1 MRGRLASGF
10 AGLLLLDVVLV
21 LVMLG
26 TDKNLQT
33 DFGATAPYYLHW
45 YGVLLLGVVTLVLA
59 VLILVTGR
67 RSRSMGGMTSMGRTA
82 LVGGALWSF
91 LAIGAMVGILATYQQ
106 VGFSSAGQFAQYL
119 FGVSAY
125 PGALSY
131 IPWLYDLL
139 LGMFL
144 VSAVVGVAA
153 VVQDRKGAPPGSP
166 DRSVAESSSRE
177 PM

>member
-1 MRGRLASGF
+1 MRTRLATGF
-10 AGLLLLDVVLV
+10 AGLLLLDVILM

-33 DFGATAPYYLHW
+33 DFGATAQYYLHW

-59 VLILVTGR
+59 ALILATGG
-67 RSRSMGGMTSMGRTA
+67 RSGSKGNTTSLGRTS
-82 LVGGALWSF
+82 LVAGAAWSF
-91 LAIGAMVGILATYQQ
+91 VAIIAMVGILATYKQ
-106 VGFSSAGQFAQYL
+106 VGFASASLFAQYL

-125 PGALSY
+125 PGTLSY

-144 VSAVVGVAA
+144 VSAIVGVAA
-153 VVQDRKGAPPGSP
+153 VVQDRRGARPPVDAPQG
-166 DRSVAESSSRE
+166 
-177 PM
+177 